1 MTLTI
6 FTPTYNRGYIL
17 PELYKSLCNQTSQ
30 CFKWL
35 IVDDG
40 SSDNTR
46 ELVKS
51 WITENKISITYIYQ
65 KNQGKMQAH
74 NTGVLSCDTDLFLC
88 VDSDDY
94 ITENTVD
101 DIINIDSDLIL
112 HEDIAGI
119 ISYRGS
125 SGNEVIGT
133 EFPNDIIVSKL
144 NNLYKYG
151 FKGDT
156 TIILKTKILKGN
168 LFPRI
173 DGEKFITESYIYD
186 KIDIK
191 YSYIL
196 LRKIHIV
203 CKYRDDGYTKNILT
217 LMNEN
222 PIGFMLYYHQRAQFE
237 KNIFLKIKYLIQYL
251 SYALFNIKRLMS
263 VNFVVIIFLFPYS
276 FIYKLRMSVKYM
288 MFRIKND

>member
-94 ITENTVD
+94 ITSNTVN
-101 DIINIDSDLIL
+101 DILTAYPTLPDN
-112 HEDIAGI
+112 IAGI
-119 ISYRGS
+119 ISYRGKS
-125 SGNEVIGT
+125 TTKVIGT
-133 EFPNDIIVSKL
+133 EFPD
-144 NNLYKYG
+144 NLKISTLGHLYQLG

-156 TIILKTKILKGN
+156 TLTFKTEILKKF
-168 LFPRI
+168 LFPKFPN
-173 DGEKFITESYIYD
+173 EKFLTEAFVYNQ
-186 KIDIK
+186 IDII
-191 YSYIL
+191 YAYFL

-203 CKYRDDGYTKNILT
+203 CNYRSDGYTQNALKLQI
-217 LMNEN
+217 EN
-222 PIGFMLYYHQRAQFE
+222 PIGYLEYYKQCASLETQLKKKIYYQVQCISFALFDKQRIKLVDLKSVILFFPLAVA
-237 KNIFLKIKYLIQYL
+237 LKIRRIVKFVYL
-251 SYALFNIKRLMS
+251 NI
-263 VNFVVIIFLFPYS
+263 
-276 FIYKLRMSVKYM
+276 
-288 MFRIKND
+288 